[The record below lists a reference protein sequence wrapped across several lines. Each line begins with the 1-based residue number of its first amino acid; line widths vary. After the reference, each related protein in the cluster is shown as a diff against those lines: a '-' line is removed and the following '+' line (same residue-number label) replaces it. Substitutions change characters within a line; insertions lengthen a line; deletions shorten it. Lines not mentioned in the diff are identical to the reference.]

1 MINISDLMHISPS
14 SRVEAL
20 RNSIQEQINAPIL
33 RPKFHMVR
41 DARNLEME
49 AIRTENG
56 TSLEIDLG
64 NGLVHTFDQN
74 SRVSK
79 HLNDTPFEV
88 LKQKLQTG
96 GYFFM
101 EVDNQPQLFDFV
113 LNADN
118 RFIHKDN
125 DIQSIVNL
133 LGVSE
138 IPSGR
143 YKHLHGTTQMRSHY
157 MGKTYSTEPITLDNM
172 NGDVQGGEY
181 NSLLRFV
188 WSPFSQHINTAFELM
203 RLVCANGQVG
213 LASFLNAKVPL
224 VNMWEQNMDIASR
237 QIQNMVQ
244 SKVSKRLE
252 HMSKTPTSVG
262 VVMKIQNHIEQRLKN
277 PDIEE
282 TEQALLNGM
291 MRVVDPTIHL
301 GHVYKDRVFDDKNV
315 AEQCASH
322 LSKLSAYNLSTELS
336 SHTSYSDTS
345 TDNALQKI
353 ANALMWTD
361 RDFKTS
367 RNIPQPF
374 STADHAFFGMMS

>member
-1 MINISDLMHISPS
+1 MINISNLMAISPS
-14 SRVEAL
+14 ARVEAL
-20 RNSIQEQINAPIL
+20 RNQIQEQINAPIL
-33 RPKFHMVR
+33 RPKFQMVR
-41 DARNLEME
+41 DASHLEME
-49 AIRTENG
+49 AIRTEKG
-56 TSLEIDLG
+56 TSLQIDLG
-64 NGLVHTFDQN
+64 GGLIHTFDHK
-74 SRVSK
+74 SRVAK
-79 HLNDTPFEV
+79 HLVDTPFEV

-101 EVDNQPQLFDFV
+101 EVDNKPQLFDFV

-118 RFIHKDN
+118 RFIHTDN
-125 DIQSIVNL
+125 DIKSIVDL

-143 YKHLHGTTQMRSHY
+143 YKHLHGTSQIRSHY
-157 MGKTYSTEPITLDNM
+157 MGKTYSTEQISLDNM
-172 NGDVQGGEY
+172 NGDIQGGEY

-244 SKVSKRLE
+244 NKVSKRLE
-252 HMSKTPTSVG
+252 HMSKVPTSVG
-262 VVMKIQNHIEQRLKN
+262 VLMNIQNHIEQRLKN
-277 PDIEE
+277 PDIES
-282 TEQALLNGM
+282 TEHALLHGM
-291 MRVVDPTIHL
+291 MRVVDPTVHL
-301 GHVYKDRVFDDKNV
+301 GHIYKDRVFDDKNV
-315 AEQCASH
+315 AQQCASH
-322 LSKLSAYNLSTELS
+322 FSKLSAYNLATELS

-374 STADHAFFGMMS
+374 STADNAFFGMMV